1 MFYNLRLWSFG
12 VIYVITFFTITFV
25 CPALLVKLQV
35 YKNTIH
41 GPWDEAIIKY

>member
-1 MFYNLRLWSFG
+1 MFYSLKLWSFG
-12 VIYVITFFTITFV
+12 FIYVITFLIITFI